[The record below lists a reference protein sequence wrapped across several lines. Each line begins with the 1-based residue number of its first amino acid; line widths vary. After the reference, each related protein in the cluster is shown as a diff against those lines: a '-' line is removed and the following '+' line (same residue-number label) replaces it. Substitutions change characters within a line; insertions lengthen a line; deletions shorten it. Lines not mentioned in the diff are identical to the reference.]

1 MPATTAHAP
10 QVDLPLLV
18 ASTPGE
24 LRAAI
29 AAARAKG
36 QSIGLVPTMGALH
49 AGHLSLIEA
58 SRRECDFTVVTIFVN
73 PTQFG
78 PNEDFE
84 RYPRTLDADLAAI
97 RSVGADLVF
106 APALADMYGPRHATF
121 IEMHGPAEPLE
132 GQFRPDHF
140 RGVATIVLKL
150 FNLATPDRA
159 YFGQKDYQQTLVVR
173 RMVADLD
180 LPIDVRVCP
189 IVREPDGLAM
199 SSRNVYLSATERE
212 QALSLSRGL
221 RRAEELFL
229 SGERDAETI
238 LAAMRGV
245 FESAPL
251 VRLEYLVVA
260 DPETLH
266 PLDRISDRAVVAVA
280 AFAGKTRLI
289 DNHLLAS

>member
-1 MPATTAHAP
+1 
-10 QVDLPLLV
+10 
-18 ASTPGE
+18 
-24 LRAAI
+24 
-29 AAARAKG
+29 
-36 QSIGLVPTMGALH
+36 MGALH

-78 PNEDFE
+78 PNEDFQ
-84 RYPRTLDADLAAI
+84 RYPRTLESDLAAI

-106 APALADMYGPRHATF
+106 APALSDMYGPRHATF

-150 FNLATPDRA
+150 FNLATADRA

-199 SSRNVYLSATERE
+199 SSRNVYLGPAERE
-212 QALSLSRGL
+212 HALALSRSL

-229 SGERDAETI
+229 SGEREAESI
-238 LAAMRGV
+238 LAAMRSV
-245 FESAPL
+245 YESAPL

-260 DPETLH
+260 DPETLL
-266 PLDRISDRAVVAVA
+266 PLDRINDRAVVAVA
-280 AFAGKTRLI
+280 AFVGKTRLI
-289 DNHLLAS
+289 DNYLLTS